1 MQHWRTPFKTA
12 LVDQREDETEEEPL
26 RSREEEGLP
35 SSSEGVE
42 EEGGGRSPYKPPSM
56 ATEVWKLHKIQISGN
71 PKTQN
76 TTPGHG
82 VYTVTMKKSQEDDD
96 DHHHSSFTVALISK

>member
-1 MQHWRTPFKTA
+1 MTEGGAAKREGFLRVEGAILAA

-56 ATEVWKLHKIQISGN
+56 ATEVWKLHKIHISGN

-76 TTPGHG
+76 TLTPA
-82 VYTVTMKKSQEDDD
+82 MA
-96 DHHHSSFTVALISK
+96 FTQ